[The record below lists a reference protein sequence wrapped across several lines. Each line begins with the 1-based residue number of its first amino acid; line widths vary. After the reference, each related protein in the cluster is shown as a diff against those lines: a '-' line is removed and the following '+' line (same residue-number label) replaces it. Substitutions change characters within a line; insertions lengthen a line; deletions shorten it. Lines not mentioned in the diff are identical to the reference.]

1 MRETLLS
8 AREEHEYVE
17 GDTVIRQGSVAP
29 TRS

>member
-1 MRETLLS
+1 MREKLLS
-8 AREEHEYVE
+8 AGKEHEYVE